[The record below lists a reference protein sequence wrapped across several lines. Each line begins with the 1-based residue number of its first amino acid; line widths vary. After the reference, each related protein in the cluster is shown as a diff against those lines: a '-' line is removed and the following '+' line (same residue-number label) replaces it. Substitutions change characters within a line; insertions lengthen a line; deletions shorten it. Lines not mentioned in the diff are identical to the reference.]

1 MNPIVAAID
10 ACQTAGEVFDAL
22 SRFFSWLN
30 KTRSDFCAYGPMK
43 IESARDI
50 VTWRAGLSVAAREQL
65 TSTRPLDDLTYMAE
79 VLGAA
84 WRRLEAL
91 GKK

>member
-1 MNPIVAAID
+1 
-10 ACQTAGEVFDAL
+10 
-22 SRFFSWLN
+22 
-30 KTRSDFCAYGPMK
+30 MK

-50 VTWRAGLSVAAREQL
+50 VTWRAGLSVAAREHL

>member
-10 ACQTAGEVFDAL
+10 ACLTAREVFDTL

-30 KTRSDFCAYGPMK
+30 KTRSDFRAYGPMR

-50 VTWRAGLSVAAREQL
+50 VTWRAGLSVAARGHL
-65 TSTRPLDDLTYMAE
+65 RNKRPLDDLTYMAE
-79 VLGAA
+79 VLTAA
-84 WRRLEAL
+84 LRRLEAL
-91 GKK
+91 GKR